1 MFRSHT
7 RPMYRFSLYLMG
19 SLAIVSGIA
28 WITGVLIVNLPQ
40 EHQVTNPGITTSVRS
55 AARP

>member
-1 MFRSHT
+1 
-7 RPMYRFSLYLMG
+7 MYRFSLYLMG

-28 WITGVLIVNLPQ
+28 WITGVIIVNLPQ